1 MSERV
6 CERGKS
12 ESRSRVIEKERGRR
26 GTQRILH
33 RADMA
38 KYSLLLCCDVMGR
51 GGDDID
57 VGNCSVRYDGISGGD
72 NIENRLYRIIRRERK
87 AAQKA
92 RSLFLS
98 IPSSDTCI
106 TVVS

>member
-1 MSERV
+1 MSECV
-6 CERGKS
+6 RGANLSHVQGSLRK
-12 ESRSRVIEKERGRR
+12 RERGRR

-51 GGDDID
+51 GGYDID

-92 RSLFLS
+92 RSLSLS

>member
-1 MSERV
+1 
-6 CERGKS
+6 
-12 ESRSRVIEKERGRR
+12 
-26 GTQRILH
+26 
-33 RADMA
+33 MA
-38 KYSLLLCCDVMGR
+38 KYSLLLCCDAMGR

-92 RSLFLS
+92 RSLSLS
-98 IPSSDTCI
+98 LPSSDTCI
-106 TVVS
+106 RVVS

>member
-1 MSERV
+1 M
-6 CERGKS
+6 
-12 ESRSRVIEKERGRR
+12 R

-38 KYSLLLCCDVMGR
+38 KYSLLLCYDVMGR

-92 RSLFLS
+92 RSLSLS